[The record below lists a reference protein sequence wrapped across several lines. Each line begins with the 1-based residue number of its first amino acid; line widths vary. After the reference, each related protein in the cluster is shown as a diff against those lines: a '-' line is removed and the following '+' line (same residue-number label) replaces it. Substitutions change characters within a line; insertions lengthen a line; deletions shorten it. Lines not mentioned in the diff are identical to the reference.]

1 MLAHKDSYI
10 SIQQH
15 PTIFGLIQI

>member
-15 PTIFGLIQI
+15 PTMFGLIQI